1 MAKGKK
7 GLKNYSLLLI
17 CFCIS
22 VISWLALKMSKTY
35 QQTYQVAV
43 VFTNIPAE
51 KQIFYQ
57 SDSLLTVDVKAKG
70 IQLLPIEVRRKQL
83 LLDYEMLMADNQ
95 KDRNYIV
102 INKDQLT
109 EYVKE
114 QEKLPGEVEFKDL
127 KNITLQLEAKQD
139 KNK

>member
-70 IQLLPIEVRRKQL
+70 IQLLPIEVRRKRL

-114 QEKLPGEVEFKDL
+114 QEKLTGEVEFKDL

-139 KNK
+139 KNE

>member
-70 IQLLPIEVRRKQL
+70 IQLLPIEVRRKRL
-83 LLDYEMLMADNQ
+83 LIGVY
-95 KDRNYIV
+95 R
-102 INKDQLT
+102 
-109 EYVKE
+109 
-114 QEKLPGEVEFKDL
+114 
-127 KNITLQLEAKQD
+127 
-139 KNK
+139 

>member
-83 LLDYEMLMADNQ
+83 LIDYEMLMADNQ

-114 QEKLPGEVEFKDL
+114 QEKLPGEVELKAL